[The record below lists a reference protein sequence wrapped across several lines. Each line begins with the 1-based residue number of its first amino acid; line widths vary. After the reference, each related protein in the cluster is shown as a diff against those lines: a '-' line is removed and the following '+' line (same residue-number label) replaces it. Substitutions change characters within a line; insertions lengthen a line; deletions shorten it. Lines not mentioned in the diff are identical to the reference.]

1 MRTPDFHGPEQADRR
16 SAVRTGRSS
25 PGAGWLSGMRRAVP
39 GLVLAASSVGALAL
53 CLPASPAA
61 AQAYGPQAQCVL
73 TVDPTAVY
81 AGQSFTVLVTVGPG
95 SLPAGMSAPIL
106 ISGSAAPLGTIA
118 VPTTGSVR
126 ATLTAPTSIG
136 PGLHTITV
144 EACSAILATSVTVQP
159 STAAS
164 SAVATPVIPRVAAAA
179 AAPAASSVLAFT
191 GTDVVASVALGAVTI
206 GAGGALVLVG
216 RRRRSQV

>member
-1 MRTPDFHGPEQADRR
+1 MRTSDVQRPEQADRR
-16 SAVRTGRSS
+16 SPVRTGRNSL
-25 PGAGWLSGMRRAVP
+25 GAGRLSGIRRAVP

-61 AQAYGPQAQCVL
+61 AQAYGPQAQC
-73 TVDPTAVY
+73 TMSVDPTAVY
-81 AGQSFTVLVTVGPG
+81 AGQSFNVLVTVGPG

-106 ISGSAAPLGTIA
+106 ISGSTVPLGTIA
-118 VPTTGSVR
+118 VPTTGSVS

-159 STAAS
+159 ATAAS
-164 SAVATPVIPRVAAAA
+164 SAVATPVIPRVAAAVP
-179 AAPAASSVLAFT
+179 APVTSSALAFT
-191 GTDVVASVALGAVTI
+191 GTDVVASVSLGAVAI
-206 GAGGALVLVG
+206 GVGGALVLIG
-216 RRRRSQV
+216 RKRRGQA